1 MPGVLKGNPYSNYI
15 IYLALIP
22 TIIYITLFWIMPIV
36 HIFIISLTYKDSF
49 LLGSPV
55 FVDGENYETVF
66 AMYRESIKNSI
77 LLPFSAA
84 VLDLVLGYPLAY
96 LLVRKRILFKNV
108 IRASLVFPY
117 FGDLYISYGLWNMFL
132 PGGLFDI
139 FYNLFGISYRQILY
153 TPYAVIFGL
162 SIFTLPLMVLYVSS
176 NLQEVDPVLEEAA
189 LTLGA
194 SPIKSF
200 FKITLPLTL
209 PGAIAGFLACFG
221 WNLGGYLI
229 PLLLGGIESGNVI
242 TVKIVY
248 LTLQIHNYG
257 VAAALAV
264 ILTLMTMFT
273 TYLTF
278 KVTKFLK

>member
-1 MPGVLKGNPYSNYI
+1 MTKLYNYLV
-15 IYLALIP
+15 YLALVP
-22 TIIYITLFWIMPIV
+22 TVIYIILFWIIPIAHV
-36 HIFIISLTYKDSF
+36 FVISLTHKDSF
-49 LLGSPV
+49 LMGSPE
-55 FVDGENYETVF
+55 FVNGQNYETVF
-66 AMYRESIKNSI
+66 SMYGESIRNSI

-96 LLVRKRILFKNV
+96 LLVRKKVLFQNV

-139 FYNLFGISYRQILY
+139 FYNIFGISYKQILY
-153 TPYAVIFGL
+153 TPYAVVFGF
-162 SIFTLPLMVLYVSS
+162 SIFTLPFMVLYVSS
-176 NLQEVDPVLEEAA
+176 NLQEVDYVLEEAA

-194 SPIKSF
+194 SRIKTF
-200 FKITLPLTL
+200 FKIILPLTL

-229 PLLLGGIESGNVI
+229 PLLLGGVESGNVI

-264 ILTLMTMFT
+264 ILTMMTMFT

-278 KVTKFLK
+278 KVTKFIK